1 MNAIV
6 STNLI
11 KDMSWLLRSGF
22 HIVFHDESS
31 GKAVCDLLNQSNRRY
46 SLCVFNVTMCTTLQ
60 PQPIFSSES
69 SYLANS
75 VDGQDKQL

>member
-6 STNLI
+6 STNLT
-11 KDMSWLLRSGF
+11 KDISWLLRSGF

-46 SLCVFNVTMCTTLQ
+46 SLCALNLTMCTT
-60 PQPIFSSES
+60 SSES

-75 VDGQDKQL
+75 VDGQDK